1 MQEVLDNLAK
11 ETRAIAG
18 GSAKGVT
25 KAGVLVMRE
34 SVKLTPR
41 RLGNLWNS
49 RFLVSNIP
57 GLAPSIGGGAFKG
70 KEAGNMSSR
79 HAQMVGGTA
88 VEAMAMSKGGAAPT
102 VGIGYSAVYALAV
115 HENPSSGAA
124 GNTEVANK
132 ARSGTKVP
140 LSAIHSKK
148 GQWKFLEEPLKR
160 LSSRVLEIIRQE
172 AKVD

>member
-11 ETRAIAG
+11 EAKAIVGA
-18 GSAKGVT
+18 SAAGVT
-25 KAGVLVMRE
+25 KGGLLVMRE

-70 KEAGNMSSR
+70 SDAGEMASNHTRVQGSVLAEAAAKS
-79 HAQMVGGTA
+79 AGGK
-88 VEAMAMSKGGAAPT
+88 SPT

-115 HENPSSGAA
+115 HENPRAGSA
-124 GNTEVANK
+124 GNTGAANVAR
-132 ARSGTKVP
+132 AGTKVP
-140 LSAIHSKK
+140 LSSIHSKR

-160 LSSRVLEIIRQE
+160 LSSRILEIIRKE
-172 AKVD
+172 AKID